1 MFGLE
6 ADDDSYTPT
15 LSQIQDAMAVK
26 AANGDPLAAT
36 AYADLMNAE
45 TKRMEWL
52 AWSSSR
58 TPRAE
63 PEHAAAAAEPEAHPI
78 IVPEA
83 LATVEIPAHANGSAI
98 GDKSFADRVA
108 ESQKSAPNGA
118 ALE

>member
-6 ADDDSYTPT
+6 TEDEILPTEIPT
-15 LSQIQDAMAVK
+15 LSQVQAVMAKK
-26 AANGDPLAAT
+26 AADGDPLAAT
-36 AYADLMNAE
+36 AYANLMDAE

-52 AWSSSR
+52 AWTAAR
-58 TPRAE
+58 QPAQ
-63 PEHAAAAAEPEAHPI
+63 PAPAPAAASQSEAP
-78 IVPEA
+78 
-83 LATVEIPAHANGSAI
+83 LLTTVETSAPAEGLAA